1 MEPISARSKG
11 SDSEILLQWEWG
23 LVPLP
28 LFWAQGFTPSKSS
41 QPVLYRLTEKRR
53 ILCATITINAET
65 GREPYKKEKLLKVIQ
80 GICTKLGLTSLERA
94 HDLDQLPFTKD
105 NLLRKLFLL
114 FPWTWF
120 FKLLSRSLPLGKWK
134 CYRLCNKMRSS
145 ASLWHRSYREKPVQ
159 INIEAHI
166 SAACALVCTSGCAI
180 SLGTWPKK
188 AWSSLSAQYLGKVK
202 SNIHA
207 LAQATLTNPKPFP
220 GTWTGVNCSTCPTS
234 ASQWAHNKLICNITQ
249 Y

>member
-28 LFWAQGFTPSKSS
+28 LSWAQGFTPSESS

-53 ILCATITINAET
+53 ILCATITHKCRNWQGT
-65 GREPYKKEKLLKVIQ
+65 LQKEKLLKVIQ
-80 GICTKLGLTSLERA
+80 GIRIKLGLTGLERA

-105 NLLRKLFLL
+105 NLLRKLFLT

-145 ASLWHRSYREKPVQ
+145 ASLWHRS
-159 INIEAHI
+159 
-166 SAACALVCTSGCAI
+166 
-180 SLGTWPKK
+180 
-188 AWSSLSAQYLGKVK
+188 
-202 SNIHA
+202 
-207 LAQATLTNPKPFP
+207 
-220 GTWTGVNCSTCPTS
+220 
-234 ASQWAHNKLICNITQ
+234 
-249 Y
+249 